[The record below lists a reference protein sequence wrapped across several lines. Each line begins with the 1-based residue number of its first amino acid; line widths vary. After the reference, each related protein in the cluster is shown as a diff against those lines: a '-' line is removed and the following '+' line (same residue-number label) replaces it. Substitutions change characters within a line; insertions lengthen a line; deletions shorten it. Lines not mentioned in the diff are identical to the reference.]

1 MHSQQAAINNC
12 HKRYAQLGHLSLF
25 LLDGD
30 CEDETGNDCGER
42 EEMGIG

>member
-1 MHSQQAAINNC
+1 MHSQQAGINNC

-25 LLDGD
+25 YWMDIVKMRQEMIL
-30 CEDETGNDCGER
+30 ER